1 MITELYRITP
11 LPLDELTALVEDG
24 DNSLLRESLGLPPV
38 ELKNNVPF
46 RYRLITSE
54 EKKVF
59 QVLFPKITE
68 LNKYT
73 DFIPNEVLE
82 AMKEVQDTCP
92 FKLVKTPYVMSP
104 KEFDPDPVLVC
115 PVRTV
120 QDAHDWTNGEIL
132 VARWGTSLL
141 PFEQLREKA
150 VKLWKSAREIKLR
163 QIQRQIENELS
174 DLSFREEITEI
185 DLPIL
190 YHV

>member
-11 LPLDELTALVEDG
+11 LPLDELTALIEDG
-24 DNSLLRESLGLPPV
+24 DNSLLREQLGLPPV
-38 ELKNNVPF
+38 ELKNNAPF
-46 RYRLITSE
+46 RYRLITDE

-59 QVLFPKITE
+59 KVLFPKVTQ
-68 LNKYT
+68 LKNYT

-92 FKLVKTPYVMSP
+92 HKLVSHPYVMSP

-120 QDAHDWTNGEIL
+120 QDAHGWTNGEIL

-163 QIQRQIENELS
+163 QIQRDVTNELA
-174 DLSFREEITEI
+174 DLPLREEITEI
-185 DLPIL
+185 ELPIL

>member
-1 MITELYRITP
+1 
-11 LPLDELTALVEDG
+11 
-24 DNSLLRESLGLPPV
+24 LPPV
-38 ELKNNVPF
+38 ELKNNAPF

-92 FKLVKTPYVMSP
+92 FKLVSHPYVMSP

-120 QDAHDWTNGEIL
+120 DDKYNFSNAEIL
-132 VARWGTSLL
+132 VARWGSSLL
-141 PFEQLREKA
+141 PFEELREKA
-150 VKLWKSAREIKLR
+150 VKLWKASREIALRKIQRRVESELADLSLR
-163 QIQRQIENELS
+163 QDISDIE
-174 DLSFREEITEI
+174 
-185 DLPIL
+185 LPTL
-190 YHV
+190 YHVD